1 MRLVGLSVSAAVLLA
16 GLSGCGM
23 GPSLTPAQMQ
33 KVQSFDVSQI
43 TTLGE
48 AIHKGMNQDELL
60 FYAPISIAQA
70 KEDYESALASEDKE
84 EKMASYLAA
93 KKELANAYETKKLV
107 KKYLSDL
114 AEIDNKMKALD
125 TQEIFTSRY
134 NDFKDEY
141 NDLIKTFD
149 EGKVSDALEDKKEV
163 MQNAKDLY
171 GDAVVYRNINR
182 AKTIMQKMSD
192 DDLDEAVPK
201 HYEKLEKLYEQTR
214 LKIKREPDN
223 KDMVK
228 KVSKELNEFAQYT
241 EVLAKDVV
249 KLKAIDPDD
258 YESYLDR
265 IHHEFASLNSDE
277 KIESIL
283 PLSIEE
289 KISYIKEHKP
299 QISAQRKP
307 LEKEKEPQATEESAT
322 VITPAAAPV
331 VEETMPES
339 KQSAELKGNEAK
351 AEEVKVEEAAAAA
364 VAGKAPVE
372 EAVEQ
377 APEALGAEEV
387 KQSEKAQNSEETTK
401 QEEAV
406 PAEKSEKPEAAVVSE
421 ETVKPEEVNSVEETP
436 QQPEQTP
443 EVTTESVK
451 EPENVTQT
459 EETVKSEVSNAV
471 EEAAPVEEATVAETP
486 ALQESSSVTSVES
499 TPSQEMPQNK

>member
-1 MRLVGLSVSAAVLLA
+1 MRLIGLSIAAGILLA

-23 GPSLTPAQMQ
+23 GPTLSPAQMQ

-48 AIHKGMNQDELL
+48 DIHKGMNEDELL

-70 KEDYESALASEDKE
+70 KEDYENALSAEKKE

-114 AEIDNKMKALD
+114 AKIDNKMKALD
-125 TQEIFTSRY
+125 TQEIFASRY
-134 NDFKDEY
+134 SDFKDDY

-192 DDLDEAVPK
+192 DDFDEAVPK

-223 KDMVK
+223 KEMVK

-241 EVLAKDVV
+241 ETLAKDVV

-265 IHHEFASLNSDE
+265 IHHEFASLNTNE
-277 KIESIL
+277 KHESIL

-289 KISYIKEHKP
+289 KINYLKELKP
-299 QISAQRKP
+299 QVTQAA
-307 LEKEKEPQATEESAT
+307 EKSAT
-322 VITPAAAPV
+322 IITPAAAPV

-339 KQSAELKGNEAK
+339 KQSAELK
-351 AEEVKVEEAAAAA
+351 VEEAAAAA
-364 VAGKAPVE
+364 VPAKAAQGD
-372 EAVEQ
+372 AVEQ
-377 APEALGAEEV
+377 APEALQTEEA
-387 KQSEKAQNSEETTK
+387 KPSEKAQNSEETTK
-401 QEEAV
+401 QEESI
-406 PAEKSEKPEAAVVSE
+406 PAEKSE
-421 ETVKPEEVNSVEETP
+421 ETVKPEETVRAEETLP
-436 QQPEQTP
+436 QPEQTP
-443 EVTTESVK
+443 ETTLKAEA
-451 EPENVTQT
+451 P
-459 EETVKSEVSNAV
+459 NAV
-471 EEAAPVEEATVAETP
+471 EEATPEKETTVVETP
-486 ALQESSSVTSVES
+486 VATQESSSMPAEET
-499 TPSQEMPQNK
+499 TPLQEETPNK

>member
-1 MRLVGLSVSAAVLLA
+1 MNIRLAGLSVSAAVLLA

-23 GPSLTPAQMQ
+23 GPTLTPAQMQ

-70 KEDYESALASEDKE
+70 KEDYESALASENKEDKL
-84 EKMASYLAA
+84 ASYLAA

-114 AEIDNKMKALD
+114 AKIDNKMKALD
-125 TQEIFTSRY
+125 TQEIFASRY
-134 NDFKDEY
+134 SDFKDDY

-171 GDAVVYRNINR
+171 GDAVVYRNINK

-223 KDMVK
+223 KEMVK
-228 KVSKELNEFAQYT
+228 SVSKELNEFAQYT
-241 EVLAKDVV
+241 ETLAKDVV
-249 KLKAIDPDD
+249 KLKAIDPDE

-283 PLSIEE
+283 PLSIED
-289 KISYIKEHKP
+289 KINYIKEHKP
-299 QISAQRKP
+299 QITAQTKP
-307 LEKEKEPQATEESAT
+307 SEQEEVTQEAEKSAT
-322 VITPAAAPV
+322 IITPTAAPI
-331 VEETMPES
+331 VEETVPES
-339 KQSAELKGNEAK
+339 MQNSETKVNEAK
-351 AEEVKVEEAAAAA
+351 AEEATATA
-364 VAGKAPVE
+364 VAVKAPAE

-377 APEALGAEEV
+377 APEALQEEA
-387 KQSEKAQNSEETTK
+387 KQSENAQKPEETTK
-401 QEEAV
+401 QEEAI
-406 PAEKSEKPEAAVVSE
+406 PAEKSEQVN
-421 ETVKPEEVNSVEETP
+421 TVEGTP

-443 EVTTESVK
+443 EATTESVK
-451 EPENVTQT
+451 ESENVTQT
-459 EETVKSEVSNAV
+459 EETLKPEAPNAV
-471 EEAAPVEEATVAETP
+471 KEAAQEQEVTVVETP
-486 ALQESSSVTSVES
+486 AQEAL
-499 TPSQEMPQNK
+499 PNK